1 MISAERKCVVVA
13 HFAKNLVICGLK
25 LKKKKNWAICLV
37 KADFVFSAS
46 IFTGTAVELGV
57 SMDQCL
63 VVNLTRLAMWLVSIC
78 K

>member
-25 LKKKKNWAICLV
+25 LKKKNRAICLV